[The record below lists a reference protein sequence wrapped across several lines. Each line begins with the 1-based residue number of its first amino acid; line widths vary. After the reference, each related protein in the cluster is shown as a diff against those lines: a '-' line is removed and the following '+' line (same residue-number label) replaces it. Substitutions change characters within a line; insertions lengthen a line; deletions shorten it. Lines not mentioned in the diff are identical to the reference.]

1 MQTLLGII
9 LASANQTN
17 SLQALGHLKPVEN
30 VSRMPLSLTSLSPW
44 LTLVPW

>member
-1 MQTLLGII
+1 MQALLGTIW
-9 LASANQTN
+9 ASANQTN

-30 VSRMPLSLTSLSPW
+30 ITMMLLSLSSLSPW